1 MSPPASATESGLAG
15 KTRIP
20 FGTTSGY
27 DNEDIKAMAPED
39 FAKSTM
45 RPFLS
50 QLSINAYE
58 STYGMEGPDSIVYR
72 RALLE
77 DLLDTSTLVDHE
89 R

>member
-1 MSPPASATESGLAG
+1 
-15 KTRIP
+15 
-20 FGTTSGY
+20 
-27 DNEDIKAMAPED
+27 MALED
-39 FAKSTM
+39 FAKSIM

-58 STYGMEGPDSIVYR
+58 STYVMEGPDPILYR